1 MSRTILAAALAA
13 ALGLGPAA
21 SAQEED
27 LARGIAL
34 VDEGDYDA
42 AILVLDTEARR
53 LARDPART
61 RDLSQAYVYL
71 GIAYMG
77 KGHEAAAKAKFK
89 EAVAQVKDL
98 TLSPDKFA
106 PKVIDAFEAAKSEA
120 AAVGASAP
128 ASVAPASVAPAA
140 SEKKKGGSGKL
151 LLIGGGVAAA
161 AGVALA
167 AGGGDGGSSGAPTTT
182 LPADSRN
189 RLEFSGHLP
198 NNSGG
203 SYDAYTVVATRP
215 GPMEVRL
222 AWTNG
227 QIGMGIGCWN
237 QVAGMD
243 CAGAYNRT
251 SNTTAVYTVQA
262 VQATYLIQAYNN
274 SNAPD
279 TYSLVVLFP

>member
-1 MSRTILAAALAA
+1 VGRSFVAAAVAIALAVA
-13 ALGLGPAA
+13 PGAG
-21 SAQEED
+21 AQEED
-27 LARGIAL
+27 LAKGIAL
-34 VDEGDYDA
+34 VDDGDYDA
-42 AILVLDTEARR
+42 AILVLDTVSRR
-53 LARDPART
+53 LAPDPARA

-71 GIAYMG
+71 GIAYLG

-89 EAVAQVKDL
+89 EAVAQIKDL
-98 TLSPDKFA
+98 SLSPDKYP

-120 AAVGASAP
+120 ASAARTSSEPSP
-128 ASVAPASVAPAA
+128 ATAEPAPVP
-140 SEKKKGGSGKL
+140 KKGGSGKL
-151 LLIGGGVAAA
+151 LLIGGGVAVA

-167 AGGGDGGSSGAPTTT
+167 AGGGGGSGGATATTVPSET
-182 LPADSRN
+182 RN

-198 NNSGG
+198 NTGGG
-203 SYDAYTVVATRP
+203 SYDVYTVVATRP
-215 GPMEVRL
+215 GSMEVRL

-243 CAGAYNRT
+243 CAGTYNRT

-262 VQATYLIQAYNN
+262 VQATYLIQPYNN

-279 TYSLVVLFP
+279 TYTLVVLFP